1 MKLPQIILLIFL
13 LAVTM
18 DLQAQEGKIQEIKK
32 RVKLDLKFVSRNS
45 FSNTEYVFF
54 WGVKAGFDLDRK
66 MKFGFGYSWLQSR
79 YFSHLF
85 DADDYPATTQ
95 KAQPRF
101 RYWSVYGEYEFYTE
115 GGWEFSAPVE
125 LAIGNS
131 FYRNDQQK
139 RIGKGINVLTLFG
152 LNTNYMFAKW
162 FGFGVGLGYRIVLL
176 ENKNMKDQFTSP
188 YYQVKFKVKLGDI
201 FKKVKSKRKSKR
213 ALNE

>member
-1 MKLPQIILLIFL
+1 MKLFHVICILFML
-13 LAVTM
+13 LFGGTIR
-18 DLQAQEGKIQEIKK
+18 AQEGKIQKLKK
-32 RVKLDLKFVSRNS
+32 RVKLDLRFESRNS

-54 WGVKAGFDLDRK
+54 WSVKAGFDLDRK

-85 DADDYPATTQ
+85 DADDYPAITQ

-101 RYWSVYGEYEFYTE
+101 RYWSAYAEYEFYTE

-125 LAIGNS
+125 FAFGNS

-139 RIGKGINVLTLFG
+139 KIGTGMNVLTLFG
-152 LNTNYMFAKW
+152 LNTNYMFSKW

-201 FKKVKSKRKSKR
+201 FKKVKKKR
-213 ALNE
+213 AKD